1 MNRPM
6 APVAG
11 VDACR
16 GGWVAIVV
24 DESGFVDSRLAPTF
38 REILD
43 RTPGAA
49 EIGVDIPIGLPAEG
63 ARAADI
69 AAREFVGPRRNS
81 VFPTPTRAALAAATY
96 AEARSVFPSLS
107 AQSYALGKKILEVGL
122 SLDERLFEVH
132 PEVSFAALA
141 GRHLQHPK
149 RSWNGLIER
158 LRLLSAEGIEL
169 PDVLAGGGQARMTC
183 STQPS
188 RPGQHRERRAAR
200 HRRFPTILQF
210 RTVGPSPSG
219 TKRASSSLRVHTTMW
234 KVIP

>member
-1 MNRPM
+1 M

-24 DESGFVDSRLAPTF
+24 DGSGFVDSRLAPTF

-49 EIGVDIPIGLPAEG
+49 EIGVDIPIGLPADG

-107 AQSYALGKKILEVGL
+107 AQSYALGKKILEVGPL
-122 SLDERLFEVH
+122 R
-132 PEVSFAALA
+132 ALA
-141 GRHLQHPK
+141 SGSPRYRDEPVG
-149 RSWNGLIER
+149 SGLG
-158 LRLLSAEGIEL
+158 APHHTG
-169 PDVLAGGGQARMTC
+169 
-183 STQPS
+183 ST
-188 RPGQHRERRAAR
+188 E
-200 HRRFPTILQF
+200 
-210 RTVGPSPSG
+210 
-219 TKRASSSLRVHTTMW
+219 
-234 KVIP
+234 